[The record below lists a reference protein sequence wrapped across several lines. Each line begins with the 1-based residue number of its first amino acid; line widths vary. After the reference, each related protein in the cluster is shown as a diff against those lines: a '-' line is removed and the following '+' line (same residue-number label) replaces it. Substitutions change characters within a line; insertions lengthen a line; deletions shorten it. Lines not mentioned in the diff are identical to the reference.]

1 MGAQDTIC
9 PSCESTGGEI
19 GQPCHQ
25 KVCGKKGYHFI
36 PRPAY
41 MRYREW
47 LKVNSSPED
56 PDIGRF
62 IDRFLLIEKLGQGG
76 MGAVYLALQ
85 TPLLREVALKVVSG
99 LVLDDQARQRF
110 EREAKAIS
118 ILFHPNIVTLFDYGF
133 NQVTGAPFMALEF
146 IREGKELS
154 DEIHARRERGIRW
167 TKSEIIDIFT
177 QILNGLAV
185 AHRNG
190 LVHRDMKPQNI
201 MLTNVEGNPHFVKI
215 LDFGLSKALG
225 KIPETAELTAKGLVM
240 GTPKYMSPEQL
251 KGLSTVDHR
260 SDLYSV
266 GTFLFEMIS
275 SLPLFAGK
283 DTGEIFLKKL
293 KEDYSPMAALPDGAL
308 NAEVEMLLRK
318 ALGYSPEERF
328 QSAIE
333 MKDALVTTL
342 SAVGDMAGLGGAF
355 MPFAPTM
362 EMKKIDDA
370 PSNAT
375 TYEIVHDFVTVTP
388 AAGSPLERKDD
399 ETSTLPPGGPRQPA
413 RRLGRFSLV
422 WAVVLAGGVVLL
434 ALVVLAVVYPWFF
447 KAPAT
452 QKLEADADA
461 VGAWVV
467 DAEVVDAGV
476 VDAGVVDTEVVDAV
490 VDPSA
495 AAEPDAEG
503 EDAPEGEES
512 ALGLDFDKITDDL
525 EELSKHKHARV
536 ELNDSLI
543 NNVMYSKSLWP
554 KLNACVGKKKGTAI
568 VRLIVSGKTGRVT
581 SAKLLDHKF
590 AGTSQGKCLLQVFK
604 KHVTFPSFK
613 HNDAQITRKYPFK

>member
-25 KVCGKKGYHFI
+25 KVCGKKGYHYI

-41 MRYREW
+41 ERYRQW

-62 IDRFLLIEKLGQGG
+62 IDRFLLVEKLGQGG

-133 NQVTGAPFMALEF
+133 NRVTGAPFMALEF

-167 TKSEIIDIFT
+167 TKGEIIDIFT

-185 AHRNG
+185 AHRSG

-225 KIPETAELTAKGLVM
+225 KIPDTAELTAKGLVM

-251 KGLSTVDHR
+251 KGLDTVDHR

-275 SLPLFAGK
+275 GLPLFAGK

-293 KEDYSPMAALPDGAL
+293 KDDYSPMAALPNGAL
-308 NAEVEMLLRK
+308 NVEVELLLRK

-328 QSAIE
+328 QTAVE
-333 MKDALVTTL
+333 MKDALVATI
-342 SAVGDMAGLGGAF
+342 SAVGDMTGPGGAF

-362 EMKKIDDA
+362 EMKKVDDA

-388 AAGSPLERKDD
+388 PGESPQEQQED
-399 ETSTLPPGGPRQPA
+399 EPSTLPPGGPRRPA
-413 RRLGRFSLV
+413 GRLGRFPV
-422 WAVVLAGGVVLL
+422 AWAAVLAGGTVLL

-447 KAPAT
+447 KAPTT
-452 QKLEADADA
+452 QKPEADADA
-461 VGAWVV
+461 VGAG
-467 DAEVVDAGV
+467 AVDAG
-476 VDAGVVDTEVVDAV
+476 AVDAV
-490 VDPSA
+490 GDPSA

-503 EDAPEGEES
+503 EDAAEGEGS
-512 ALGLDFDKITDDL
+512 AMGLDFDKITDSL
-525 EELSKHKHARV
+525 EELSKHKHARG

-543 NNVMYSKSLWP
+543 NDVMYSKSLWP
-554 KLNACVGKKKGTAI
+554 KLNGCVGKKKGTAV
-568 VRLIVSGKTGRVT
+568 VRLLVSGKTGRVT

-590 AGTSQGKCLLQVFK
+590 AGTPEGKCLLQVFK

-613 HNDAQITRKYPFK
+613 HNEAQITRKYPFK